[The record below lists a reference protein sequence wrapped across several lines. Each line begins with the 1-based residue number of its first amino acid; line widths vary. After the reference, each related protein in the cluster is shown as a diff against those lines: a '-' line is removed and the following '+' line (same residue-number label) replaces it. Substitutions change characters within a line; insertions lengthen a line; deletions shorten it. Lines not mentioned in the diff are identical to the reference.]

1 MSFDTPSLFFCRQY
15 VVVKANVLIYFY
27 YFIVVTQ
34 LVKKLLGVFGPN
46 FSQKIRY
53 GSSDKF

>member
-1 MSFDTPSLFFCRQY
+1 M
-15 VVVKANVLIYFY
+15 IYFY
-27 YFIVVTQ
+27 YFLVATQ

-53 GSSDKF
+53 GSSDKS